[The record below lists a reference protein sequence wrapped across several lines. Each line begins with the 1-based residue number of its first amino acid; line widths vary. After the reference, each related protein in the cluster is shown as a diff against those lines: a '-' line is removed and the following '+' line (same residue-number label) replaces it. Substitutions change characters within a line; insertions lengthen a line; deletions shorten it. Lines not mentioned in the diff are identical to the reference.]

1 MSWCSARTPHKRGG
15 DLKNGLTLFALAA
28 RHLDLQ
34 INRMKTNGQSL
45 HPADTMALAN
55 HIAAAALRTKEESL
69 QRLDHHKYAT
79 VLDLRP
85 GGTVTLGYAK
95 NLVQQCLVHAP

>member
-1 MSWCSARTPHKRGG
+1 
-15 DLKNGLTLFALAA
+15 
-28 RHLDLQ
+28 
-34 INRMKTNGQSL
+34 MKTNGQSL
-45 HPADTMALAN
+45 HPADALALAN

-69 QRLDHHKYAT
+69 QSLDHHKYAT
-79 VLDLRP
+79 MFDLRP